1 MTKKRSL
8 PVTGMIGVWG
18 VCTVW
23 VLLAGCVSTTANVPA
38 EPDDEDAARQYAQLG
53 ARYFRSGN
61 YELARDRLLRAIEL
75 DPRLA
80 TAHMTLALT
89 YEQLD
94 NERLATQHHNLAVRY
109 GSKNWNVR
117 NAYAVFLCGQERY
130 DDAREQFDQAASIP
144 ENDDP
149 EVVLTNAGVCMT
161 QKPDYERA
169 ESYFRA
175 ALEEAPAYG
184 EALLQMASLK
194 FGTEDYLQARAFVQ
208 RFLATNRATPDAL
221 YLAVRTED
229 ELDDERA
236 SEEYANQLLRDFPD
250 SAPARRVL
258 RDR

>member
-1 MTKKRSL
+1 MTTTRSL
-8 PVTGMIGVWG
+8 PVIGMIGVLL
-18 VCTVW
+18 
-23 VLLAGCVSTTANVPA
+23 LLAGCVSTTANVPA

-75 DPRLA
+75 DPKLA

-94 NERLATQHHNLAVRY
+94 NERLATEHHNLAVRY
-109 GSKNWNVR
+109 GSRNWNVR
-117 NAYAVFLCGQERY
+117 NAYAVFLCGEERY
-130 DDAREQFDQAASIP
+130 DDARKQFDEAASIP

-149 EVVLTNAGVCMT
+149 EIVLTNAGVCMS

-169 ESYFRA
+169 EAYFRA

-194 FGTEDYLQARAFVQ
+194 FQTEDYLQARAFVQ

-229 ELDDERA
+229 ELDDARA
-236 SEEYANQLLRDFPD
+236 REAYANQLLREFPD
-250 SAPARRVL
+250 SVPARRVL